1 MAAIAL
7 SMRAA
12 AVVAVLDCAGVFAY
26 VAMHPTISVGEA
38 ATPVL
43 IVTFTTLVSMGAKGI
58 RQRDARALERQA
70 RELGESRE
78 RYRGLF
84 DDVPIGLYE
93 TRPSGHVVDANP
105 ACVELLG
112 FANREALLH
121 AQAAD
126 LYMDAGRRRQWQD
139 TMEREGSVH
148 DFESRLRRPD
158 GKAIWVRESAR
169 LILDSSGRVLVYR
182 GSIEDIT
189 ASKRVQT
196 ELEQRNLELAT
207 LNALAQALSSSLKL
221 GDMLLTR
228 CTM

>member
-1 MAAIAL
+1 
-7 SMRAA
+7 
-12 AVVAVLDCAGVFAY
+12 
-26 VAMHPTISVGEA
+26 
-38 ATPVL
+38 
-43 IVTFTTLVSMGAKGI
+43 MG
-58 RQRDARALERQA
+58 
-70 RELGESRE
+70 
-78 RYRGLF
+78 
-84 DDVPIGLYE
+84 
-93 TRPSGHVVDANP
+93 
-105 ACVELLG
+105 
-112 FANREALLH
+112 
-121 AQAAD
+121 
-126 LYMDAGRRRQWQD
+126 
-139 TMEREGSVH
+139 REGSVR